1 MGIIEGEIKKVL
13 SSLIL
18 SLSQIDSFRQIF
30 YSKNLKGELCQIFSD
45 LINKNSFD
53 KIDQYVD
60 KIKEKFQQ
68 NEKEEIGESN
78 IAEKII
84 KFLYKELKDELI
96 NQGEDD
102 KFINELFNGKFELIS
117 SNNNWKEINEFP
129 LIFTF
134 DLPQLNVEKHKIR
147 CEDKKIYLCV
157 DRIIKSQ
164 INKSILKD
172 FPGYDKFEA
181 YNMPE
186 IFFIYNINIKDNLL
200 KYYRTI
206 EINEI
211 PFEII
216 YFMLDID
223 NKIEKY
229 FTVNNIWYKLSSK
242 DNKIKNIKNIKG
254 ILGTPKLIIY
264 KKRNEYIQ
272 NFLNKKDIFTKEN
285 NLILD
290 EMNLH
295 IIPEHKY
302 GNYYLLNKS
311 VISEFIKALND
322 TKELKE
328 TIYKKAQKIIKD
340 NNLLEVETEKKENK
354 LNHPKNF
361 VIMSENS
368 YVKFLEES
376 NEDYSVSK
384 QTVIS
389 NNSQYDFIDDINK
402 KIYKIKFGENLAF
415 IKIESENQEIIY
427 ICEYN
432 KNEGIFDIIIYINYS
447 QKGLFDNDVEKYI
460 SNRGGL
466 EYFYIKKKLNLEKN
480 KQQIIKDDEGND
492 IGILIN
498 IVDISKHLNLYKY
511 EQIKPKNNYLENNFI
526 DGFPIDN
533 KNHVNIIEKNN
544 KSNNNSNVN
553 NNQSQKNNQN
563 NQYTNIS
570 EESSICENPIA
581 KVARGFKQ
589 S

>member
-68 NEKEEIGESN
+68 NEKEIGESK

-84 KFLYKELKDELI
+84 KFLYKELKDELF

-186 IFFIYNINIKDNLL
+186 IFFIYNINIKDNSL

-242 DNKIKNIKNIKG
+242 DNKIKNIKNIKD

-480 KQQIIKDDEGND
+480 NNEQIIKDDEGNG

-498 IVDISKHLNLYKY
+498 IVDMSKHLNLYKY

-533 KNHVNIIEKNN
+533 KNHVNIIEINN

>member
-1 MGIIEGEIKKVL
+1 
-13 SSLIL
+13 
-18 SLSQIDSFRQIF
+18 
-30 YSKNLKGELCQIFSD
+30 
-45 LINKNSFD
+45 
-53 KIDQYVD
+53 
-60 KIKEKFQQ
+60 
-68 NEKEEIGESN
+68 
-78 IAEKII
+78 
-84 KFLYKELKDELI
+84 
-96 NQGEDD
+96 
-102 KFINELFNGKFELIS
+102 
-117 SNNNWKEINEFP
+117 
-129 LIFTF
+129 
-134 DLPQLNVEKHKIR
+134 
-147 CEDKKIYLCV
+147 
-157 DRIIKSQ
+157 
-164 INKSILKD
+164 
-172 FPGYDKFEA
+172 
-181 YNMPE
+181 MPE

-200 KYYRTI
+200 KFYRSF

-211 PFEII
+211 PYELIFFI
-216 YFMLDID
+216 LDID
-223 NKIEKY
+223 NKVKKY
-229 FTVNNIWYKLSSK
+229 FNVNNIWYRLNSD
-242 DNKIKNIKNIKG
+242 DNKIETIKNIKSIY
-254 ILGTPKLIIY
+254 GTPKLIIY
-264 KKRNEYIQ
+264 QKRNEYIQ

-311 VISEFIKALND
+311 MISELIKALND

-340 NNLLEVETEKKENK
+340 KNLLEVETEKKENK

-402 KIYKIKFGENLAF
+402 KIFKIKFGENLAF

-498 IVDISKHLNLYKY
+498 IVDMSKHLNLYKY

-533 KNHVNIIEKNN
+533 KNHVNIIEINN

>member
-200 KYYRTI
+200 KFYRTI

-211 PFEII
+211 PYELIFFI
-216 YFMLDID
+216 LDID
-223 NKIEKY
+223 NKVKKY
-229 FTVNNIWYKLSSK
+229 FNVNNIWYRLNSD
-242 DNKIKNIKNIKG
+242 DNKIETIKNIKSIY
-254 ILGTPKLIIY
+254 GTPKLIIY
-264 KKRNEYIQ
+264 QKRNEYIQ

-340 NNLLEVETEKKENK
+340 KNLLEVETEKKENK

-389 NNSQYDFIDDINK
+389 NNSQYYFIDDINK

-480 KQQIIKDDEGND
+480 KQQTIKDDEGND

-498 IVDISKHLNLYKY
+498 IVDMSKHLNLYKY

-533 KNHVNIIEKNN
+533 KNHVNIIEINN

-553 NNQSQKNNQN
+553 NNQSQQNNQN

>member
-53 KIDQYVD
+53 KIEQYVD

-340 NNLLEVETEKKENK
+340 NNLLEVEKEKKENK

-498 IVDISKHLNLYKY
+498 IVDMSKHLNLYKY

-533 KNHVNIIEKNN
+533 KNHVNIIEINN

-581 KVARGFKQ
+581 KVAREFKQ

>member
-68 NEKEEIGESN
+68 NEKEIGESK

-242 DNKIKNIKNIKG
+242 DNKIKNIKNIKD

-389 NNSQYDFIDDINK
+389 NNSQYYFTDDINK

-511 EQIKPKNNYLENNFI
+511 EQIKPKNNYLEDNFTN
-526 DGFPIDN
+526 GFPIDN
-533 KNHVNIIEKNN
+533 KNHVNIIKINN

-570 EESSICENPIA
+570 EESSINENPIA

>member
-1 MGIIEGEIKKVL
+1 MGIIEGEIKKIL

-18 SLSQIDSFRQIF
+18 SFSQIDTFRQIF

-45 LINKNSFD
+45 LINNNSLD
-53 KIDQYVD
+53 KIDNYID
-60 KIKEKFQQ
+60 KIKEKFEK
-68 NEKEEIGESN
+68 NEKDIVESN

-84 KFLYKELKDELI
+84 NFLYEELKKELI
-96 NQGEDD
+96 NQEEND
-102 KFINELFNGKFELIS
+102 KLINELFNGQFELIS
-117 SNNNWKEINEFP
+117 TQNNSKEIKKIP

-134 DLPQLNVEKHKIR
+134 DLSKLNTKEFKII
-147 CEDKKIYLCV
+147 CEDNKFYLCV

-172 FPGYDKFEA
+172 YPEYDKFEA
-181 YNMPE
+181 YYMPE
-186 IFFIYNINIKDNLL
+186 IFFIYNINIKDNSL
-200 KYYRTI
+200 KFYRTI

-211 PFEII
+211 PYELIFFI
-216 YFMLDID
+216 LDID
-223 NKIEKY
+223 NKVKKY
-229 FTVNNIWYKLSSK
+229 FNVNNIWYRLNSD
-242 DNKIKNIKNIKG
+242 DNKIETIKNIKSIY
-254 ILGTPKLIIY
+254 GTPKLIIY
-264 KKRNEYIQ
+264 QKRNEYIQ
-272 NFLNKKDIFTKEN
+272 NFLNKKEIFAKEN

-302 GNYYLLNKS
+302 EKYYLLNKS
-311 VISEFIKALND
+311 IISELIKILND
-322 TKELKE
+322 TNESKEI
-328 TIYKKAQKIIKD
+328 IYKKAQYIIK
-340 NNLLEVETEKKENK
+340 NKNLLEVETEKKGSK

-361 VIMSENS
+361 VIMRENS
-368 YVKFLEES
+368 YVKFMEES

-384 QTVIS
+384 ESVIS
-389 NNSQYDFIDDINK
+389 NNSQYSFIDDFNK
-402 KIYKIKFGENLAF
+402 KIYKIKFGENLTF
-415 IKIESENQEIIY
+415 IKIEIDNNQEIIY

-432 KNEGIFDIIIYINYS
+432 KEKGIFDIITFMTYS

-498 IVDISKHLNLYKY
+498 IVDMSKHLNLYKY

-533 KNHVNIIEKNN
+533 KNHVNIIEINN

>member
-1 MGIIEGEIKKVL
+1 MGIIEGEIKKIL

-18 SLSQIDSFRQIF
+18 SFSQIDTFRQIF

-45 LINKNSFD
+45 LINNNSLD
-53 KIDQYVD
+53 KIDNYID
-60 KIKEKFQQ
+60 KIKEKF
-68 NEKEEIGESN
+68 EKKEKDIVESN

-84 KFLYKELKDELI
+84 NFLYEELKKELI
-96 NQGEDD
+96 NQEEND
-102 KFINELFNGKFELIS
+102 KLINELFNGQFELIS
-117 SNNNWKEINEFP
+117 TQNNSKEIKKIP

-134 DLPQLNVEKHKIR
+134 DLSKLNTKEFKII
-147 CEDKKIYLCV
+147 CEDNKYYLCV

-172 FPGYDKFEA
+172 YPEYDKFEA
-181 YNMPE
+181 YYMPE
-186 IFFIYNINIKDNLL
+186 IFFIYNININDNSL
-200 KYYRTI
+200 KFYRTI

-211 PFEII
+211 PYELIFFI
-216 YFMLDID
+216 LDID
-223 NKIEKY
+223 NKVKKY
-229 FTVNNIWYKLSSK
+229 FNVNNIWYRLNS
-242 DNKIKNIKNIKG
+242 DGNKIETIKNIKSIY
-254 ILGTPKLIIY
+254 GTPKLIIY
-264 KKRNEYIQ
+264 QKRNEYIQ

-311 VISEFIKALND
+311 MISELIKALND

-389 NNSQYDFIDDINK
+389 NNSQYYFTDDINK

-498 IVDISKHLNLYKY
+498 IVDMSKHLNLYKY

-533 KNHVNIIEKNN
+533 KNHVNIIEINN

-553 NNQSQKNNQN
+553 NNQSQQNNQN
-563 NQYTNIS
+563 NQYSDIS
-570 EESSICENPIA
+570 DDVSFIYENPIA

>member
-186 IFFIYNINIKDNLL
+186 IFFIYNININDNLL

-242 DNKIKNIKNIKG
+242 DNKIKNIKNIKN

-264 KKRNEYIQ
+264 KKRNEYIEYIQ

-328 TIYKKAQKIIKD
+328 TIYKKAQKIIK
-340 NNLLEVETEKKENK
+340 EV
-354 LNHPKNF
+354 
-361 VIMSENS
+361 
-368 YVKFLEES
+368 
-376 NEDYSVSK
+376 
-384 QTVIS
+384 
-389 NNSQYDFIDDINK
+389 
-402 KIYKIKFGENLAF
+402 
-415 IKIESENQEIIY
+415 
-427 ICEYN
+427 
-432 KNEGIFDIIIYINYS
+432 
-447 QKGLFDNDVEKYI
+447 
-460 SNRGGL
+460 
-466 EYFYIKKKLNLEKN
+466 
-480 KQQIIKDDEGND
+480 
-492 IGILIN
+492 
-498 IVDISKHLNLYKY
+498 
-511 EQIKPKNNYLENNFI
+511 
-526 DGFPIDN
+526 
-533 KNHVNIIEKNN
+533 VN
-544 KSNNNSNVN
+544 
-553 NNQSQKNNQN
+553 
-563 NQYTNIS
+563 
-570 EESSICENPIA
+570 
-581 KVARGFKQ
+581 
-589 S
+589 

>member
-117 SNNNWKEINEFP
+117 SKNNWKEINEFP

-242 DNKIKNIKNIKG
+242 DNKIKNIKNIKN
-254 ILGTPKLIIY
+254 IFGTPKLIIY

-389 NNSQYDFIDDINK
+389 NNSQYYFTDDINK

-498 IVDISKHLNLYKY
+498 IVDMSKHLNLYKY

-553 NNQSQKNNQN
+553 NNQSQQNNQN
-563 NQYTNIS
+563 NHYTNIS

>member
-1 MGIIEGEIKKVL
+1 MGIIEGEIKKIL

-18 SLSQIDSFRQIF
+18 SFSQIDTFRQIF

-45 LINKNSFD
+45 LINNNSLD
-53 KIDQYVD
+53 KIDNYID
-60 KIKEKFQQ
+60 KIKEKFEK
-68 NEKEEIGESN
+68 NEKDIVESN

-84 KFLYKELKDELI
+84 NFLYEELKKELI
-96 NQGEDD
+96 NQEEND
-102 KFINELFNGKFELIS
+102 KLINELFNGQFELIS
-117 SNNNWKEINEFP
+117 TQNNSKEIKKIP

-134 DLPQLNVEKHKIR
+134 DLSKLNTKEFKII
-147 CEDKKIYLCV
+147 CEDNKFYLCV

-172 FPGYDKFEA
+172 YPEYDKFEA
-181 YNMPE
+181 YYMPE
-186 IFFIYNINIKDNLL
+186 IFFIYNINIKDNSL
-200 KYYRTI
+200 KFYRTI

-211 PFEII
+211 PYELIFFI
-216 YFMLDID
+216 LDID
-223 NKIEKY
+223 NKVKKY
-229 FTVNNIWYKLSSK
+229 FNVNNIWYILNSD
-242 DNKIKNIKNIKG
+242 DNKIETIKNIKSIY
-254 ILGTPKLIIY
+254 GTPKLIIY
-264 KKRNEYIQ
+264 QKRNEYIQ

-311 VISEFIKALND
+311 MISELIKALND

-340 NNLLEVETEKKENK
+340 KNLLEVETEKKENK

-432 KNEGIFDIIIYINYS
+432 KEKGIFDIITFMIYS

-533 KNHVNIIEKNN
+533 KNHVNIIEINN

>member
-68 NEKEEIGESN
+68 NEKEIGESK

-96 NQGEDD
+96 NQGEND

-186 IFFIYNINIKDNLL
+186 IFFIYNININDNLL

-242 DNKIKNIKNIKG
+242 DNKIKNIKNIKD

-340 NNLLEVETEKKENK
+340 KNLLEVETEKKENK

-389 NNSQYDFIDDINK
+389 NNSQYYFTDDINK

-498 IVDISKHLNLYKY
+498 IVDMSKHLNLYKY

-533 KNHVNIIEKNN
+533 KNHANIIEINN

>member
-53 KIDQYVD
+53 KIEQYVD

-68 NEKEEIGESN
+68 NEKEIGESK

-102 KFINELFNGKFELIS
+102 KFMNELFNGKFELIS

-242 DNKIKNIKNIKG
+242 DNKIKNIKNIKD

-311 VISEFIKALND
+311 VISELIKALND

-340 NNLLEVETEKKENK
+340 KNLLEVETEKKENK

-498 IVDISKHLNLYKY
+498 IVDMSKHLNLYKY

-533 KNHVNIIEKNN
+533 KNHVNIIEINN

-553 NNQSQKNNQN
+553 NNQSQQNNQN

-570 EESSICENPIA
+570 EESSIYENPIA

>member
-53 KIDQYVD
+53 KIEQYVD

-172 FPGYDKFEA
+172 YPEYDKFEA
-181 YNMPE
+181 YYMPE

-200 KYYRTI
+200 NFYRTI

-211 PFEII
+211 PFEI
-216 YFMLDID
+216 DID

-242 DNKIKNIKNIKG
+242 DNKIKNIKNIKD

-264 KKRNEYIQ
+264 QKRNEYIQ

-340 NNLLEVETEKKENK
+340 KNLLEVETEKKENK

-402 KIYKIKFGENLAF
+402 KIYQIKFGENLAF

-533 KNHVNIIEKNN
+533 KNHVNIIEINN

-581 KVARGFKQ
+581 KVAREFKQ

>member
-498 IVDISKHLNLYKY
+498 IVDMSKHLNLYKY

-533 KNHVNIIEKNN
+533 KNHVNIIGINN

-570 EESSICENPIA
+570 EESSIYENPIA
-581 KVARGFKQ
+581 KVAREFKQ

>member
-533 KNHVNIIEKNN
+533 KNHVNIIEINN

-581 KVARGFKQ
+581 KVAREFKQ

>member
-68 NEKEEIGESN
+68 NEKEIGESK

-242 DNKIKNIKNIKG
+242 DNKIKNIKNIKD

-498 IVDISKHLNLYKY
+498 IVDMSKHLNLYKY

-533 KNHVNIIEKNN
+533 KNHVNIIEINN